1 MILEDYREKIDI
13 ERMYDELF
21 FYHINPAYRSKPYAR
36 GILKDERFVTTLD
49 EKTHMTFHTPD
60 QVILFE
66 NWDGKNGVT
75 TGIDLESAFEILNP
89 YLRKKKIEK
98 LKNKKI

>member
-1 MILEDYREKIDI
+1 MLEAYRQKIDI

-21 FYHINPAYRSKPYAR
+21 LFYINPTWRNNISKS
-36 GILKDERFVTTLD
+36 ILKIEEFVTKLD
-49 EKTHMTFHTPD
+49 EKTFLTFHTPD
-60 QVILFE
+60 QIILFE
-66 NWDGKNGVT
+66 DWDGKNGVT